1 MNDVTKRYV
10 NFIKVWKAS
19 STRKQAHETFVKQNN
34 DDISYRAFV
43 GIFRRLKDKGLDL
56 PDLEKPEPQ
65 KIDYDILRKIM
76 EE

>member
-10 NFIKVWKAS
+10 NFIKAWKAS

-34 DDISYRAFV
+34 DDISYKAFV
-43 GIFRRLKDKGLDL
+43 GIFRRLKDKGINLS
-56 PDLEKPEPQ
+56 DLEKPEPQ
-65 KIDYDILRKIM
+65 TIDYDILKKTV

>member
-19 STRKQAHETFVKQNN
+19 STRKQAHETFVKQH
-34 DDISYRAFV
+34 DSDITYKAFV
-43 GIFRRLKDKGLDL
+43 GLFRRLNEKGINL

-65 KIDYDILRKIM
+65 TIDYDILRKVV